1 MTHKFNPLDL
11 TKKVIL
17 ITGASGGIGSA
28 TAKYI
33 AKLGAVPILH
43 FNSNE
48 EKIDITIKEIEWEEN
63 KFDVQHDSITELEK
77 LYKMLDLNKDIKV
90 EISGHTDS
98 DGNDQDNMVLSENR
112 AQAVVDWLVE
122 KGISSS
128 RLSFKGYGE
137 TKPIVDNSSKE
148 NKAKNR
154 RTELTIK

>member
-1 MTHKFNPLDL
+1 MLQNTSSLN
-11 TKKVIL
+11 KVIL
-17 ITGASGGIGSA
+17 A
-28 TAKYI
+28 
-33 AKLGAVPILH
+33 
-43 FNSNE
+43 
-48 EKIDITIKEIEWEEN
+48 
-63 KFDVQHDSITELEK
+63 
-77 LYKMLDLNKDIKV
+77 
-90 EISGHTDS
+90 GHTDS